1 MLSSA
6 LSMAGMRVHVRNIGF
21 LSLWAGLVA
30 CGDEGTQ
37 LPSLD
42 ASADIAE
49 SDGGRDIS
57 VEDTE
62 LIDVSDAGFD
72 VLDGG
77 DARPED
83 ANETTDTSPEVDVEA
98 DVERDVGRDVVQPDV
113 GPSSCGDG
121 EVQGA
126 EECDDGND
134 VDDDACRN
142 DCVAARCGDGI
153 LNAVLGTRNFESPSV
168 TDPFGNEGNV
178 CDDGASCPESSC
190 EVGDDPYAPEHGIC
204 QALGFE
210 RALAVEWG
218 NGAGVSNPVTL
229 RAFNW
234 DCVSYRC
241 IGGRAP
247 AVAPPCEP
255 WEMLNRIE
263 CEGIVG
269 EQCDLGVDNS
279 NEPDACRPDT
289 CVLPFCGDG
298 IVDSDEECDDANN
311 NNADGC
317 SNNCLQPQCGDG
329 IVQAGEQCDDGDDID
344 DNGCR
349 DNCLVPRCGDS
360 VVQALDETFVLTSP
374 RITNPF
380 GANGYVCDDGG
391 SCEGRACD
399 VLSNP
404 SAPEHGMCQ
413 ALGYQRAVR
422 VAYTG
427 GPGTDDP
434 TLVRP
439 FNWRCAGFVC
449 SQGLND
455 FSGPGC
461 ASGGLLSTLT
471 CRNSFA
477 EQCDRGSDNANVP
490 DSPCRTNCQTPFCGD
505 GIVDT
510 GEECDDGNRTT
521 GDACTNACNI
531 PFCGDGVVSVGE
543 QCDDG
548 NDVDT
553 DRCRNSCVNPVCGD
567 AVVSTGESCDAGVAN
582 SNEPDA
588 PCRRDCT
595 AVRCGD
601 GVTDSGEACDDGNDS
616 DRDLCL
622 NRCAYAT
629 CGDGIR
635 QFALGERC
643 DDGNTANGDGCD
655 QDCLPEAGSDVGRIV
670 YIGHDYFVRSA
681 ATDRIVANAVNLSGA
696 GSIRILGYTERADTS
711 GSGEVTQV
719 NNAINA
725 LSSVLGFT
733 SEIVFL
739 TRSGS
744 LSEQLDDFDVLLV
757 YEQEGSNGTQM
768 RALGAEWADELDAF
782 LGRGGTLVIT
792 DFSGESWNILVG
804 ASLLDIGG
812 SVSVSG
818 QVTVIDA
825 SHPVMTEVAATYP
838 ATSGTI
844 ALQPGPDF
852 DGAVLATDSGG
863 RAVVVYYER

>member
-1 MLSSA
+1 
-6 LSMAGMRVHVRNIGF
+6 MAGMRVHVRNIGF
-21 LSLWAGLVA
+21 LSLWVGLVA

-42 ASADIAE
+42 ASADVAE
-49 SDGGRDIS
+49 SDGGRDIG

-72 VLDGG
+72 VLDGS
-77 DARPED
+77 DVRPED
-83 ANETTDTSPEVDVEA
+83 ADETTDTSPEVDVEA
-98 DVERDVGRDVVQPDV
+98 DVARDVGRDVVQPDV

-153 LNAVLGTRNFESPSV
+153 LNAVLGTQSFESPSV

-241 IGGRAP
+241 IGGQAP

-380 GANGYVCDDGG
+380 GA
-391 SCEGRACD
+391 
-399 VLSNP
+399 
-404 SAPEHGMCQ
+404 
-413 ALGYQRAVR
+413 
-422 VAYTG
+422 
-427 GPGTDDP
+427 
-434 TLVRP
+434 
-439 FNWRCAGFVC
+439 
-449 SQGLND
+449 
-455 FSGPGC
+455 
-461 ASGGLLSTLT
+461 
-471 CRNSFA
+471 
-477 EQCDRGSDNANVP
+477 
-490 DSPCRTNCQTPFCGD
+490 
-505 GIVDT
+505 
-510 GEECDDGNRTT
+510 
-521 GDACTNACNI
+521 
-531 PFCGDGVVSVGE
+531 
-543 QCDDG
+543 
-548 NDVDT
+548 
-553 DRCRNSCVNPVCGD
+553 
-567 AVVSTGESCDAGVAN
+567 
-582 SNEPDA
+582 
-588 PCRRDCT
+588 
-595 AVRCGD
+595 
-601 GVTDSGEACDDGNDS
+601 
-616 DRDLCL
+616 
-622 NRCAYAT
+622 
-629 CGDGIR
+629 
-635 QFALGERC
+635 
-643 DDGNTANGDGCD
+643 
-655 QDCLPEAGSDVGRIV
+655 
-670 YIGHDYFVRSA
+670 
-681 ATDRIVANAVNLSGA
+681 
-696 GSIRILGYTERADTS
+696 
-711 GSGEVTQV
+711 
-719 NNAINA
+719 
-725 LSSVLGFT
+725 
-733 SEIVFL
+733 
-739 TRSGS
+739 
-744 LSEQLDDFDVLLV
+744 
-757 YEQEGSNGTQM
+757 
-768 RALGAEWADELDAF
+768 
-782 LGRGGTLVIT
+782 
-792 DFSGESWNILVG
+792 
-804 ASLLDIGG
+804 
-812 SVSVSG
+812 
-818 QVTVIDA
+818 
-825 SHPVMTEVAATYP
+825 
-838 ATSGTI
+838 
-844 ALQPGPDF
+844 
-852 DGAVLATDSGG
+852 
-863 RAVVVYYER
+863 